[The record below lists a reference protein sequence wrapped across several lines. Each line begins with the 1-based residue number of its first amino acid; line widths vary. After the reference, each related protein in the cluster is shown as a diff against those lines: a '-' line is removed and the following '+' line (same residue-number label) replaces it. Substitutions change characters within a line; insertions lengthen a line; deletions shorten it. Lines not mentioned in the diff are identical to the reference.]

1 MHHSHRYFTFY
12 ANVPPEQTSLRKSH
26 RAQIEGMVLLAQ
38 AKPKG
43 MCWAAML
50 HTGVDPWVNHVKRQM
65 ALREAKQQPRA
76 VAKTHR
82 QQSKTAATK
91 LKLKGDRL
99 MQVGDYAAAAE
110 AYSRAKES
118 AARTRD
124 SCYSKFD
131 SGSGAAAAFS
141 RVAIV

>member
-1 MHHSHRYFTFY
+1 MHI
-12 ANVPPEQTSLRKSH
+12 PPEQTSLRKSQ
-26 RAQIEGMVLLAQ
+26 RAQIEGMALLAQ

-43 MCWAAML
+43 MSWAAML
-50 HTGVDPWVNHVKRQM
+50 HAGVEPWVNHVKRQM

-76 VAKTHR
+76 VAKTRSR
-82 QQSKTAATK
+82 QQSGAAGTK

-99 MQVGDYAAAAE
+99 MRVGDYAAAAE
-110 AYSRAKES
+110 AYSQAKES

-124 SCYSKFD
+124 RCSKFGGD
-131 SGSGAAAAFS
+131 SGAAGAFS